1 MRRYIVIIALIVCCG
16 AILAIIGNSYGQ
28 GKETVVSELLAILL
42 LLFVAMGAGFLAA
55 LGLRALRN
63 ARDKSGSKGD
73 E

>member
-1 MRRYIVIIALIVCCG
+1 MRRYIVVIGLVIGCG

-28 GKETVVSELLAILL
+28 GKETVISELLAVLL
-42 LLFVAMGAGFLAA
+42 LLLAAMGAGFLAA